1 MFDSLAQPTLT
12 LLRMWY
18 AVAHLVCFNAY
29 SRLANQR
36 ISDLYANIAV
46 EKASVYSLKIGIPSI
61 HEFLIHNYF
70 YVHLILIPDKEVSH
84 THTQLLLAVSYVN
97 CIGQC

>member
-1 MFDSLAQPTLT
+1 MQSCQL
-12 LLRMWY
+12 
-18 AVAHLVCFNAY
+18 AHLWFY
-29 SRLANQR
+29 FSTWLDQ
-36 ISDLYANIAV
+36 YANIAV

-84 THTQLLLAVSYVN
+84 THSVITG
-97 CIGQC
+97 C